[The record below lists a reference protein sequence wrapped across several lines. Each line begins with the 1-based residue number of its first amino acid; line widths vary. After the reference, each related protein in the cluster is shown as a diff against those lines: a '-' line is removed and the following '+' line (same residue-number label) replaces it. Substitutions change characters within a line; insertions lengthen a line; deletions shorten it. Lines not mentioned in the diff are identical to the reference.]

1 MRALVPALFLSLAC
15 ASLGAPPVLAAD
27 TITVFAAAS
36 LQNALDEAGKA
47 YEAKTGNIVRIS
59 YASSVPLARQIVAGA
74 PADLFASA
82 DQESM
87 DLAQQGDAIDTATRA
102 DLLVNRLVVVA
113 ASDSRLTGLEFTPP
127 AWTAAVGDGRLS
139 VGDPQS
145 VPAGK
150 YAKEALTTLGLW
162 LLAEPR
168 LAGAANVRAALTF
181 VARGEA
187 PLGIVYAT
195 DARAEPRVK
204 VVATFPETSH
214 KPIVYPFA
222 LTRRSAASKPAQ
234 AFLAFLKGPDGKAAF
249 EKQGFTMAADR

>member
-1 MRALVPALFLSLAC
+1 MRPVFSALALSLAGFV
-15 ASLGAPPVLAAD
+15 ALPAHAD
-27 TITVFAAAS
+27 TIVVFAAAS
-36 LQNALDEAGKA
+36 LQNALDEA
-47 YEAKTGNIVRIS
+47 AKTFESKSGHTVKIS
-59 YASSVPLARQIVAGA
+59 YASSLPLARQIVQGA

-87 DLAQQGDAIDTATRA
+87 DVAQKEDAIDAATRT
-102 DLLVNRLVVVA
+102 DLLNNKLVVVA
-113 ASDSRLTGLEFTPP
+113 GADSKVGPLDFSQV
-127 AWTAAVGDGRLS
+127 AWTAALGEGRLA
-139 VGDPQS
+139 VGNPQT

-150 YAKEALTTLGLW
+150 YAKEGLSSLNLW
-162 LLAEPR
+162 TYAEPR

-222 LTRRSAASKPAQ
+222 LTKRSADNKAAQ
-234 AFLAFLKGPDGKAAF
+234 DFLAYLKSPGARPAF
-249 EKQGFTMAADR
+249 EKQGFTVMK